1 MGYGIW
7 VCTASFPRSLI
18 TTSKRLQKYDSRDYY
33 LCPQV
38 METEAALE
46 AAAMEAVELSVPP
59 DEGQSTTS
67 AAATVKQEVGFEA
80 SSEPAAAPAL
90 GEEEEQDV
98 KTNPWYVDSLD
109 HFRYYVCPECAT
121 TRYVNASSVL
131 RFIFLD

>member
-1 MGYGIW
+1 MYQVTLFGFLENAY
-7 VCTASFPRSLI
+7 L
-18 TTSKRLQKYDSRDYY
+18 TTY

-46 AAAMEAVELSVPP
+46 AAAMEAVELSVPA
-59 DEGQSTTS
+59 DEGQSTT
-67 AAATVKQEVGFEA
+67 ATVKQEVGFEA
-80 SSEPAAAPAL
+80 SSEPAAGPAL

-121 TRYVNASSVL
+121 TRYVCLNLYLL
-131 RFIFLD
+131 RFELLD

>member
-1 MGYGIW
+1 MVGSNELHEESIISFFYRI
-7 VCTASFPRSLI
+7 CTYIP
-18 TTSKRLQKYDSRDYY
+18 Y
-33 LCPQV
+33 LCTQV

-59 DEGQSTTS
+59 DEGQTTTAA

-80 SSEPAAAPAL
+80 SSEPAAGPAL

-121 TRYVNASSVL
+121 TRYLSLNLSLL
-131 RFIFLD
+131 RFKLLD

>member
-1 MGYGIW
+1 MVGSNELHEESIISILYKI
-7 VCTASFPRSLI
+7 CTYIP
-18 TTSKRLQKYDSRDYY
+18 Y
-33 LCPQV
+33 LCTQV

-59 DEGQSTTS
+59 DEGQSTT
-67 AAATVKQEVGFEA
+67 AAATVKQEVGGFEA
-80 SSEPAAAPAL
+80 SSEPAAGPAL

-121 TRYVNASSVL
+121 TRYVHQ
-131 RFIFLD
+131 